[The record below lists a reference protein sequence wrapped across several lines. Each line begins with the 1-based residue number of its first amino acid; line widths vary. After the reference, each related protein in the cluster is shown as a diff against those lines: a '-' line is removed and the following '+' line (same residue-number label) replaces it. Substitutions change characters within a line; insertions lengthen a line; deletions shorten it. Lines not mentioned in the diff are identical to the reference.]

1 MATCTRIS
9 LRKLRIYQIS
19 DEISGNF
26 ICGMMVFTP
35 WAFGTTQPWAIW
47 TMNIAA
53 YSLGILWGV
62 KSAIRYSTGYR
73 PARWDRKDVV
83 VQTPEARLSRTL
95 TRGLMTMT
103 GLLLVYCLINVLN
116 ARSTYHPE
124 IVSFEYFPF
133 ISWLPASHDRAASLK
148 SFFSYL
154 ALALSFWAVHDWLA
168 VKSPTEERAERQLSK
183 ETRAAFAP
191 VPYARLR
198 KLLWVLT
205 ISGGL
210 LGIEGI
216 VQRLSNTPDL
226 LFLMPTYNNQAAEDQ
241 FGPYAYRANAAQ
253 YLNLAWPV
261 CLGFWWMRQRAR
273 ARSFSG
279 KERRPGKNDIILG
292 AVAIMAACPMISSSR
307 VGALVDL
314 IQITLASFIL
324 LSAGNRAHAGQGR
337 KGILIFLVISLSLGI
352 FLGWS
357 KLSPRIDSTTFQKD
371 LEARNTMY
379 DMARPMARDYP
390 LYGTGPGSFESV
402 FQLYRIDPDEF
413 WPAQLHNDWLE
424 TRITFGWVGCGLIGF
439 SLLCALV
446 RWFIPTGIP
455 LRRYFAMLI
464 WVAIGGCLMYAR
476 YDFPFQIYSILFLFV
491 MLCSILFSISGKPGK
506 LPLSNQ
512 KPFI

>member
-1 MATCTRIS
+1 MVTCTRIS

-19 DEISGNF
+19 DEFSGNL
-26 ICGMMVFTP
+26 ICGMMVFAP
-35 WAFGTTQPWAIW
+35 WAFGTTQRWAIW

-62 KSAIRYSTGYR
+62 KSVIRYSTGYQ
-73 PARWDRKDVV
+73 PARWGRRDVE
-83 VQTPEARLSRTL
+83 VQTPETRLSRAL
-95 TRGLMTMT
+95 TRGLMAMT
-103 GLLLVYCLINVLN
+103 GLLLAYCLINVLN

-124 IVSFEYFPF
+124 IVSFEYFHF
-133 ISWLPASHDRAASLK
+133 FSWLPASHDQATSLK

-154 ALALSFWAVHDWLA
+154 ALALSFWTAHDWLIA
-168 VKSPTEERAERQLSK
+168 KSPTEERGERQLSK
-183 ETRAAFAP
+183 ETHDALAQ

-198 KLLWVLT
+198 KLLWVLA

-273 ARSFSG
+273 ARSSSG
-279 KERRPGKNDIILG
+279 KERKPGKDGIILG
-292 AVAIMAACPMISSSR
+292 AVAIMAACPIISSSR

-314 IQITLASFIL
+314 IQIALASLIL
-324 LSAGNRAHAGQGR
+324 LSAGNRTRAGQGR

-352 FLGWS
+352 FLGWA
-357 KLSPRIDSTTFQKD
+357 KLSPRLESTTFQKD
-371 LEARNTMY
+371 LGARNTMY

-424 TRITFGWVGCGLIGF
+424 TRITFGWVGSGLIGF
-439 SLLCALV
+439 CLLGALA

-455 LRRYFAMLI
+455 MRRYFVMLI
-464 WVAIGGCLMYAR
+464 WVAIGGCLIYAR
-476 YDFPFQIYSILFLFV
+476 YDFPFQVYSILFLFV
-491 MLCSILFSISGKPGK
+491 MLCVVLFSVSRNPVK
-506 LPLSNQ
+506 LP
-512 KPFI
+512 